1 MKLTILSF
9 LLFMGANIAFAQP
22 NERFIF
28 EDVTIDAG
36 VKDVWSAW
44 STDDGVRSFFAPAS
58 KIDLKVY
65 GDYEIY
71 FNPEGKAGERGA
83 EGTKILAIQPE
94 KMLTF
99 TWNNPPILPGIRWDY
114 TTVILRFKPV
124 SEKQTR
130 VTLYQ
135 VGWGEGEEWDKAYE
149 YFNKAWSMIVLPRLQ
164 HRFKV
169 GPIDWNNPPAIAN
182 GKAE

>member
-1 MKLTILSF
+1 MKSAILIF
-9 LLFMGANIAFAQP
+9 LIFVGTSIVMAQP

-28 EDVTIDAG
+28 AEVAIDAS
-36 VKDVWSAW
+36 VKDVWAAW
-44 STDDGVRSFFAPAS
+44 TTEEGVRSFFAPGC
-58 KIDLKVY
+58 KLELNPG

-71 FNPEGKAGERGA
+71 FNPQGQPGERGA

-99 TWNNPPILPGIRWDY
+99 TWNNPPILPGTRWQY

-124 SEKQTR
+124 SETQTL
-130 VTLYQ
+130 VALYQ
-135 VGWGEGEEWDKAYE
+135 IGWGEGEEWDKAFG
-149 YFNKAWSMIVLPRLQ
+149 YFEKAWKQVVLPRLQ

-169 GPIDWNNPPAIAN
+169 GPIDWENPPELTTE
-182 GKAE
+182 KTK